1 MKIKIISVD
10 FQKEFSNKIGKHYRS
25 RHSVLFIKE
34 TVAPFLRKKGLKIA
48 EIISDYRQPRPKDTD
63 DSCYPGT
70 EQYQSE
76 IPDDIKLKPVWIK
89 CMNSPIW
96 TRKNIGK
103 QNKKPGIPYQNPK
116 LFIKWLHKI
125 IGKPKEVDLVIIIGL
140 TLDCCIFSTAQEL
153 SWQGYNVEIL
163 KEGTDTYNG
172 RMKEKRQILKNYPLI
187 NWTKSISWKKLKEKL
202 EKS

>member
-10 FQKEFSNKIGKHYRS
+10 FQKEFSNKIGKHYRP
-25 RHSVLFIKE
+25 RPSVKFIKE
-34 TVAPFLRKKGLKIA
+34 ILVPFLRQNKIKIA
-48 EIISDYRQPRPKDTD
+48 EIISDYRQPRPRDID

-76 IPDDIKLKPVWIK
+76 IPEDIKLKPIWIK

-103 QNKKPGIPYQNPK
+103 QNKKAGIPYQNPK

-125 IGKPKEVDLVIIIGL
+125 IGKPKEVDLVIMIGL

-153 SWQGYNVEIL
+153 NWQGYNIAIL
-163 KEGTDTYNG
+163 KEGTDTYSG
-172 RMKEKRQILKNYPLI
+172 DKKEKEIILNNYPLSNWAKPI
-187 NWTKSISWKKLKEKL
+187 NWKELKETMN
-202 EKS
+202 